1 MEIRVGELGPKNG
14 YLKVGQDGRELRLRA
29 GYVLDERD
37 EVAFNTELSRVD
49 ALALSEALR
58 VAAKVQGVPPKGGT

>member
-14 YLKVGQDGRELRLRA
+14 YLKVAQEGQDLRLRA

-37 EVAFNTELSRVD
+37 EVSFNTELSRVD
-49 ALALSEALR
+49 ALALAEALR
-58 VAAKVQGVPPKGGT
+58 VAATEQHAPS